1 MQNDCGRGPFGLFF
15 GLAAFRFKTDRESQE
30 GQKE

>member
-1 MQNDCGRGPFGLFF
+1 MQNDCGGGPFGLFF